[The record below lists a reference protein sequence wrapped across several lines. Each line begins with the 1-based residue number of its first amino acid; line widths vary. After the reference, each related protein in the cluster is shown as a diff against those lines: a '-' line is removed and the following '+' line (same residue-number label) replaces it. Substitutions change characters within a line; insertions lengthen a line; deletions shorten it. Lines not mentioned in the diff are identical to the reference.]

1 MPNRRPGATS
11 GFVSSANPASASVQQ
26 EPPATKWVVAGLTV
40 FVCVAVVVVLYAFPG
55 RTSPGHP
62 GILPTINALLNGSA
76 AVFLGLGFYFIKQ
89 KNRLAHKRSM
99 LTAFVLS
106 SVFLVTYLLHHAQV
120 GSVPF
125 QGTGAVRMIYFA
137 FLIPHVLLATVVVPL
152 ALFTI
157 YRGWTNR
164 IEKHRKVAR
173 WAFPI
178 WMYVSVSGVIVYFML
193 YHL

>member
-1 MPNRRPGATS
+1 MIAELPSRGYLS
-11 GFVSSANPASASVQQ
+11 LVSSANPSVSVPR
-26 EPPATKWVVAGLTV
+26 EPPATKWVVAGLTA
-40 FVCVAVVVVLYAFPG
+40 FVCAAVVVVLYAFPG
-55 RTSPGHP
+55 RTQPGQP
-62 GILPTINALLNGSA
+62 GVLPTVNALLNGSA
-76 AVFLGLGFYFIKQ
+76 GVFLALGFWFIKR
-89 KNRLAHKRSM
+89 KNRVAHKRSM
-99 LTAFVLS
+99 LTAFLLS
-106 SVFLVTYLLHHAQV
+106 SAFLVTYLLHHAQV

-125 QGTGAVRMIYFA
+125 QGTGAVRIVYFA

-164 IEKHRKVAR
+164 IERHRKVAR